1 MYDKAI
7 QLNPQDSEAYNNKG
21 LKYIWY
27 RKFSWWSKTIWGSYK
42 NVWQSHTIESSKFR
56 FLQ

>member
-7 QLNPQDSEAYNNKG
+7 QLNPQYSEAYNNKG

-27 RKFSWWSKTIWGSYK
+27 RNFSLQFKTIWGIYS
-42 NVWQSHTIESSKFR
+42 NVW
-56 FLQ
+56 